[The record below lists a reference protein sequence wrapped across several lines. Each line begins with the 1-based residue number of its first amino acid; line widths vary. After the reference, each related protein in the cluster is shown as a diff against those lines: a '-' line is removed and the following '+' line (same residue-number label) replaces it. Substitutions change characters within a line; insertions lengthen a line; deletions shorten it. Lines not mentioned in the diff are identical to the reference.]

1 MELEPKFE
9 KSGNGIETV
18 TLTRAEFDW
27 LIEQAEDAADL
38 AAAYEGLKS
47 LKEDGAIPAEVARAV
62 RQGKHPI
69 AAARAY
75 RKMTQTDLAD
85 AIAMTQA
92 AIARLEASAPG
103 MGRTETIDA
112 IARALA
118 LPRWLFEPRGNESA
132 GEKLGRKVYNAS
144 ANPVTG
150 RILSAAPGKAA
161 GMSFTTVRESKS
173 GKFKT
178 ERQGKTARK
187 RGAAAAKGKRA

>member
-9 KSGNGIETV
+9 KSGNGTETV

-85 AIAMTQA
+85 AIGMTQA
-92 AIARLEASAPG
+92 AIARLEASVPG
-103 MGRTETIDA
+103 TGRTDTIDA
-112 IARALA
+112 IAGALA
-118 LPRWLFEPRGNESA
+118 LPRWLFEPRVDESA
-132 GEKLGRKVYNAS
+132 GEEPSWKGY
-144 ANPVTG
+144 
-150 RILSAAPGKAA
+150 
-161 GMSFTTVRESKS
+161 TTSKPLP
-173 GKFKT
+173 T
-178 ERQGKTARK
+178 
-187 RGAAAAKGKRA
+187 

>member
-9 KSGNGIETV
+9 TSGNGTETV

-27 LIEQAEDAADL
+27 LTEQAEDAADL

-85 AIAMTQA
+85 AIGMTQA
-92 AIARLEASAPG
+92 AIARLEASVPG
-103 MGRTETIDA
+103 TGRPDTIDA
-112 IARALA
+112 IAVALA
-118 LPRWLFEPRGNESA
+118 LPRWLFEPRVDESA
-132 GEKLGRKVYNAS
+132 GEALGWKGYNADFQTVAGS
-144 ANPVTG
+144 VL
-150 RILSAAPGKAA
+150 ISAAGKAA
-161 GMSFTTVRESKS
+161 GMSSPTARDGKS
-173 GKFKT
+173 GTFNT
-178 ERQGKTARK
+178 ERQGKTARQ
-187 RGAAAAKGKRA
+187 RGAAATKGKRG

>member
-9 KSGNGIETV
+9 KSGNGMEIV

-47 LKEDGAIPAEVARAV
+47 LKDDGAIPAEVARAV
-62 RQGKHPI
+62 RHGKHPI

-75 RKMTQTDLAD
+75 RKMTQTDLAGL
-85 AIAMTQA
+85 IGVTQA

-103 MGRTETIDA
+103 TGRTETIDS
-112 IARALA
+112 ITEALA
-118 LPRWLFEPRGNESA
+118 LPRWLFEPRADESPR
-132 GEKLGRKVYNAS
+132 EKLSRKVYSAS

-150 RILSAAPGKAA
+150 RIMRPASGKA
-161 GMSFTTVRESKS
+161 
-173 GKFKT
+173 
-178 ERQGKTARK
+178 ARK
-187 RGAAAAKGKRA
+187 RGAATAKSKRA

>member
-47 LKEDGAIPAEVARAV
+47 LKDDGAIPAEVARAV
-62 RQGKHPI
+62 RHGKHPI

-75 RKMTQTDLAD
+75 RKMTQTDLAGL
-85 AIAMTQA
+85 IGVTQA
-92 AIARLEASAPG
+92 AIARLEALAPG
-103 MGRTETIDA
+103 TGRTETIDS
-112 IARALA
+112 IAEALA
-118 LPRWLFEPRGNESA
+118 LPRWLFEPRVNESPR
-132 GEKLGRKVYNAS
+132 EKLSRKVHSTS

-150 RILSAAPGKAA
+150 RIRRPASGKA
-161 GMSFTTVRESKS
+161 
-173 GKFKT
+173 
-178 ERQGKTARK
+178 ARK
-187 RGAAAAKGKRA
+187 RGAAGGRSERA